1 MSLEIVQKVRDKLF
15 PGNQPLNDRV
25 KAFQITK
32 HVAWI
37 LRSRGFRLVKA
48 KPGSLNNIEGHTGD
62 IIATADGFHVDILE
76 DGEGKAVAAWQEHH
90 DQAEKEA
97 IKPRVAAP
105 IPMPPLF
112 DPPLVEEP
120 EGSGGPAPSV
130 DLTPVLEAVSGLRM
144 AQHEEMAA
152 LARKVDE
159 LTGAVRELVANQRP
173 AAAVDLTPVL
183 AAINDEREIEIRLP
197 ALGTA
202 RGRLV
207 ARN

>member
-1 MSLEIVQKVRDKLF
+1 
-15 PGNQPLNDRV
+15 
-25 KAFQITK
+25 
-32 HVAWI
+32 
-37 LRSRGFRLVKA
+37 
-48 KPGSLNNIEGHTGD
+48 
-62 IIATADGFHVDILE
+62 
-76 DGEGKAVAAWQEHH
+76 
-90 DQAEKEA
+90 
-97 IKPRVAAP
+97 
-105 IPMPPLF
+105 
-112 DPPLVEEP
+112 
-120 EGSGGPAPSV
+120 
-130 DLTPVLEAVSGLRM
+130 M